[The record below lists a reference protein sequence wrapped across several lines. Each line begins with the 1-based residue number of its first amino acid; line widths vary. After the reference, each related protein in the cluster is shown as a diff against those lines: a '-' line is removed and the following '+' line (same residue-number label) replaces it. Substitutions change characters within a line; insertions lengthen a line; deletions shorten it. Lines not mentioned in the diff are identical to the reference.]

1 MISAFVAWFH
11 AVCDVIVCDT
21 YRPCATWKDQRVL
34 FYTDRR
40 VPEQNLAGACT
51 ELPGAHSI
59 SGGSGEENSVF
70 REGNGRGTDSKTPS
84 SV

>member
-1 MISAFVAWFH
+1 MAWFH